1 MKKKLLSVILAG
13 IMTATL
19 FTACGG
25 KTEETK
31 APAADTKE
39 ETAAPAAEP
48 EAAAE
53 DAAAKDTTAEGE
65 AKEDVA
71 AEDAAADGMVSDE
84 DFATLQDNY
93 NLVVECYNQVAELY
107 SSDEIAANADIEEAM
122 TLAADIIEE
131 MGEITQDTLTEEDA
145 QLLNEAME
153 DILNGFA
160 DLVDGMEAADSTED
174 GVVSDETFAVLQENY
189 AALTEAYNAVAEL
202 YNDDSIEANAD
213 VENALNQAYDIIEK
227 MGTIEQTSITEADA
241 EALND
246 AMVVI
251 LEVLD
256 AAIDAM

>member
-1 MKKKLLSVILAG
+1 
-13 IMTATL
+13 
-19 FTACGG
+19 
-25 KTEETK
+25 
-31 APAADTKE
+31 
-39 ETAAPAAEP
+39 
-48 EAAAE
+48 
-53 DAAAKDTTAEGE
+53 
-65 AKEDVA
+65 
-71 AEDAAADGMVSDE
+71 
-84 DFATLQDNY
+84 
-93 NLVVECYNQVAELY
+93 
-107 SSDEIAANADIEEAM
+107 
-122 TLAADIIEE
+122 
-131 MGEITQDTLTEEDA
+131 
-145 QLLNEAME
+145 ME

>member
-53 DAAAKDTTAEGE
+53 DAAAKDAAAKDTTAEDG
-65 AKEDVA
+65 AKED
-71 AEDAAADGMVSDE
+71 AADGMVSDE

-174 GVVSDETFAVLQENY
+174 GVVSDETFAALQENY